1 MRLILAMISG
11 GLFGL
16 GLHLSGMTD
25 TQKVMG
31 FLDLFGAWDPT
42 LMFVMG
48 GAILPMAI
56 AWAATRGRTPLVGGT
71 FPSQPEQKL
80 DPRLVSG
87 AVMFG
92 IGWGLVGLC
101 PGPALASLS
110 YGGASGIIFFAAM
123 VAGMWF
129 APRVIALVDRSVPAE

>member
-1 MRLILAMISG
+1 MRMVLAMIAG
-11 GLFGL
+11 GLFGT

-31 FLDLFGAWDPT
+31 FLDLFGSWDPT

-48 GAILPMAI
+48 GAIIPMAI
-56 AWAATRGRTPLVGGT
+56 AWAATRGRSPLVGGD
-71 FPSQPEQKL
+71 FPPRPDAKL
-80 DPRLVSG
+80 DPRLVIG
-87 AVMFG
+87 AIMFG

-110 YGGASGIIFFAAM
+110 YGGVSGLVFFAAM
-123 VAGMWF
+123 VIGMVM
-129 APRVIALVDRSVPAE
+129 APWLIRLLDRTA